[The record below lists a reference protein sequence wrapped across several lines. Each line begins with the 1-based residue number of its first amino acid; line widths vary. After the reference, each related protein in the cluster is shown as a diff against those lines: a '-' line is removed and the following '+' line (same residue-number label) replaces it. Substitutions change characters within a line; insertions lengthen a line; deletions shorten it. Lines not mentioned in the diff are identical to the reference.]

1 MTSWLLILF
10 IGTNPNGTPQFIV
23 KPFDSERECMQKGG
37 QIDVLERLNDNYG
50 VWWTCHERIK

>member
-10 IGTNPNGTPQFIV
+10 IRTTPNGTPQFIV
-23 KPFDSERECMQKGG
+23 KQFESERECMQKGG

-50 VWWTCHERIK
+50 VCWTCHERIK